1 MRVSIITVV
10 FNGAETLEAC
20 IKSVMIQTYR
30 DVEHIIIDAGSTD
43 GSLEIIKKYDKYIAY
58 WISEPDH
65 GMYDG
70 MNKGIRIA
78 SGDVIGIL
86 NSDDVYADKYVIEN
100 IAETIKE
107 GCCKAKKGIQ
117 SPIKT
122 RCQLR

>member
-1 MRVSIITVV
+1 
-10 FNGAETLEAC
+10 
-20 IKSVMIQTYR
+20 MIQTYR

-107 GCCKAKKGIQ
+107 TNSDSCYGDLVYVDK
-117 SPIKT
+117 
-122 RCQLR
+122 